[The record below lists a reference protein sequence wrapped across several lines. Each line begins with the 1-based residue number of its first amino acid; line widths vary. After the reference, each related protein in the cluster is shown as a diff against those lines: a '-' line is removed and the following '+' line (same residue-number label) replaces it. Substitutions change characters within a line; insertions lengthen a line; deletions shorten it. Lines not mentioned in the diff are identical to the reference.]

1 MSKSEFSKRNVF
13 LENPIVTTAMK
24 IQLIMN
30 VMYGGRV
37 AVIAR
42 ALQVHG
48 KVVRRWLDGGAV
60 GSDVLQ
66 RMRGMG
72 YNIDWLIDEHDG
84 SYDGMFA
91 DSDAGQMLKMRGY
104 AAYVP
109 TKADTTEE

>member
-1 MSKSEFSKRNVF
+1 M
-13 LENPIVTTAMK
+13 TTAMR

-30 VMYGGRV
+30 IMYGGRV
-37 AVIAR
+37 AVIAKE
-42 ALQVHG
+42 LGVHV

-72 YNIDWLIDEHDG
+72 YNIDWLLDEHDG

-91 DSDAGQMLKMRGY
+91 DSDAGQVLRMRGY
-104 AAYVP
+104 VAYAP
-109 TKADTTEE
+109 KKTDKAEQ